1 MIFDRVVPVDRFLLA
16 GIVIVVAA
24 ALAALFRWTPFGLS
38 TRAASENEVSAMLAG
53 LSPSRLAV
61 ANTVLASVVAG
72 GLGVLVA
79 PLIALDAQ
87 TLAFQVV
94 PALAAALLAGFTSFF
109 VACFAGLAIG
119 VIQSLLIYWATQS
132 WFPTD
137 TGGAPLRGLPEL
149 FVFLVIVLAL
159 FLRGASLP
167 GRGELRR
174 TATPGR
180 APARAAAP
188 ADGDRRGRRRGLP
201 DRLPVRLPAGADQ
214 LAARRRHLPLARR
227 HRRLRRPDLGRAA
240 RARRRRRLHDVAP
253 DDRRRRHLGGVPDLA
268 PDRRGDGHGRRA
280 ARRGLGAAGPR
291 GQSRGR
297 HARGRRR
304 ARAVRLPERAL
315 GRRGQGVARPAAGAR
330 GARSVSPRALQGP
343 GRQAPEPGV
352 RLPRPRCDA
361 RPLHARRQR
370 AAREPGTAD
379 ARRALQRACRG
390 GSRDQRPQHEARR
403 VRHRRVHRRD
413 GRCALRVQL
422 RVGQLQPLRG
432 PGGARPDRVRLL
444 RGHHHGLRGN
454 PRGRRR
460 DRGALPPCLRPV
472 VRPVR
477 KLGAADRRLR
487 VDRHLARQPGGHRR
501 HRIQE
506 EAAEERRLAAEAAA
520 DTEAPRTPVPPARR
534 GIPQRPRARRNQRP
548 PSSPRPGSRSPSAA
562 CGRSTTST

>member
-1 MIFDRVVPVDRFLLA
+1 M
-16 GIVIVVAA
+16 
-24 ALAALFRWTPFGLS
+24 
-38 TRAASENEVSAMLAG
+38 
-53 LSPSRLAV
+53 
-61 ANTVLASVVAG
+61 
-72 GLGVLVA
+72 LVA

-109 VACFAGLAIG
+109 VACFAGLGIG
-119 VIQSLLIYWATQS
+119 VVQSLLIYWATQS

-137 TGGAPLRGLPEL
+137 KGGAPLRGLPEL

-167 GRGELRR
+167 GPRRARG

-188 ADGDRRGRRRGLP
+188 ADRDRGDRRRDLP

-214 LAARRRHLPLARR
+214 LAARRRDLPLARR
-227 HRRLRRPDLGRAA
+227 HRRLRRSDLGRPA
-240 RARRRRRLHDVAP
+240 RARRRRRLHDVASDHRP
-253 DDRRRRHLGGVPDLA
+253 RRRVGGVSGLA
-268 PDRRGDGHGRRA
+268 PDRRGDGDDRRPPD
-280 ARRGLGAAGPR
+280 RDLGATRQG
-291 GQSRGR
+291 GQPRGR

-304 ARAVRLPERAL
+304 ARAVRFPERAL

-330 GARSVSPRALQGP
+330 GARPVSPRVLPGP
-343 GRQAPEPGV
+343 GRQAPEPCV
-352 RLPRPRCDA
+352 RLSRPRCHA
-361 RPLHARRQR
+361 GPLHARRQR

-379 ARRALQRACRG
+379 ARRALQRACRRG
-390 GSRDQRPQHEARR
+390 GRDQHPQHQARG

-460 DRGALPPCLRPV
+460 DRGTLPPCLRPV

-477 KLGAADRRLR
+477 KLGAADRRVR

-506 EAAEERRLAAEAAA
+506 EAAEEEAA
-520 DTEAPRTPVPPARR
+520 RRR
-534 GIPQRPRARRNQRP
+534 GCRRHGGSPHAGPTCATRHRLSAPGRRRSNQQP
-548 PSSPRPGSRSPSAA
+548 PFSPRPGSRSPSAA